1 MNNHG
6 HPILQLRQKLMNT
19 KFSRYPS
26 VRSRYSSIMTK
37 TKYAT
42 TYYCSAYKKWC
53 ELILEISSMIKIHKT
68 QAKINIIIL
77 MRRSVAI
84 GDREQI

>member
-1 MNNHG
+1 
-6 HPILQLRQKLMNT
+6 
-19 KFSRYPS
+19 
-26 VRSRYSSIMTK
+26 MTK

-77 MRRSVAI
+77 MRRGVAI
-84 GDREQI
+84 GDREQIILMSRSVAICDREQI